1 MIATA
6 RDLRFHAKEILEAT
20 MRGESV
26 IVTLRGK
33 PAAKMIP
40 FPVKEISAAYKVQNK
55 LFGMWKDRTDLGD
68 PAAHVRDFRKGRQ
81 F

>member
-1 MIATA
+1 MNATA

-26 IVTLRGK
+26 IVTYRGK
-33 PAAKMIP
+33 PTAKIIP
-40 FPVKEISAAYKVQNK
+40 FPEKKNRPSTGRSNR
-55 LFGMWKDRTDLGD
+55 LFGIWKDRKDLS
-68 PAAHVRDFRKGRQ
+68 PADYVSEIRKGRQ

>member
-6 RDLRFHAKEILEAT
+6 RDLRFHVKEILEAT

-33 PAAKMIP
+33 PAAKIIP
-40 FPVKEISAAYKVQNK
+40 FPAKDATTKPKLQNK
-55 LFGMWKDRTDLGD
+55 LFGIWKDRNELED
-68 PAAHVRDFRKGRQ
+68 PSSHVRNLRKGRP

>member
-1 MIATA
+1 MKATA

-26 IVTLRGK
+26 VVTHRGK
-33 PAAKMIP
+33 PAAKIIP
-40 FPVKEISAAYKVQNK
+40 FPREKKSAGAAAPNK
-55 LFGMWKDRTDLGD
+55 LFGIWKDRDGLN
-68 PAAHVRDFRKGRQ
+68 PAEHVRELRKGRQ

>member
-6 RDLRFHAKEILEAT
+6 RDLRFHVKEILEAT

-26 IVTLRGK
+26 IVTHRGK
-33 PAAKMIP
+33 PAAKIIP
-40 FPVKEISAAYKVQNK
+40 FTDKKKSASAAPANK
-55 LFGMWKDRTDLGD
+55 LFGIWKDRDGLD
-68 PAAHVRDFRKGRQ
+68 PVDHVRTFRKGRQ